1 MAAKVIFLIFT
12 ILFVSNLYS
21 QEIGIV
27 SSKQWTDNSEIENP
41 AGLGVYLYLPVSKVG
56 VQFEYSTAWNERIV
70 KGNISSGFMNPAQN
84 TIPERIR
91 NNSTQQSLEF
101 GLVIPEILNYNSF
114 AFNIGGGFS
123 VDWFSGERNGLESG
137 PPLAGLRA
145 HGYHQQEVFGEA
157 TIEPNANGKSRVVL
171 ELVVGGKDY
180 RTETGEVCVALLS
193 ADGRSYDLLG
203 AGSKRLP
210 LTNVAIEPALVH
222 IEQSLATL
230 DDQRR
235 RRAAAS
241 QDDFWKK
248 RHDVA
253 RDWTKQHRDQILRPS
268 NEKHTHSIDAFIAA
282 KIERALAASAGT
294 DPRQAEHFH
303 GKVLPILREHCF
315 RCHGEKNKGG
325 LKLNSRDSAMK
336 AGESE
341 IPAVVPGDLEASELI
356 AQIRSG
362 AMPPTDD
369 GLSKRTDRHIGT
381 LGEGRVPLACASV
394 GRRRRRAL
402 ASD

>member
-137 PPLAGLRA
+137 IKKQMYSENKLG
-145 HGYHQQEVFGEA
+145 VFYSLS
-157 TIEPNANGKSRVVL
+157 ISRSEIFNLPL
-171 ELVVGGKDY
+171 ELGILFKQKYLYG
-180 RTETGEVCVALLS
+180 
-193 ADGRSYDLLG
+193 
-203 AGSKRLP
+203 
-210 LTNVAIEPALVH
+210 NVWVTDIYQPFKGDVYVH
-222 IEQSLATL
+222 QLQL
-230 DDQRR
+230 
-235 RRAAAS
+235 
-241 QDDFWKK
+241 
-248 RHDVA
+248 
-253 RDWTKQHRDQILRPS
+253 
-268 NEKHTHSIDAFIAA
+268 
-282 KIERALAASAGT
+282 
-294 DPRQAEHFH
+294 
-303 GKVLPILREHCF
+303 
-315 RCHGEKNKGG
+315 
-325 LKLNSRDSAMK
+325 
-336 AGESE
+336 
-341 IPAVVPGDLEASELI
+341 
-356 AQIRSG
+356 
-362 AMPPTDD
+362 
-369 GLSKRTDRHIGT
+369 T
-381 LGEGRVPLACASV
+381 LGYKF
-394 GRRRRRAL
+394 
-402 ASD
+402 